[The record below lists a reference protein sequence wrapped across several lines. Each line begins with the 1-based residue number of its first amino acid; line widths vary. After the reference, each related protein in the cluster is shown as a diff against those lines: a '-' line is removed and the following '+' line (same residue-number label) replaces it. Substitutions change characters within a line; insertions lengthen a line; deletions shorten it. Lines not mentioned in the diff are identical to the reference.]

1 MLSYIC
7 LVIIGILGPNGA
19 GKSTLLN
26 LMLDKLKPV
35 TGYVHRNANLKIA
48 AFTQHHAEQFD
59 YRYTLFDILYCDA
72 VS

>member
-1 MLSYIC
+1 MRHVLI
-7 LVIIGILGPNGA
+7 VATGILGPNGA

-59 YRYTLFDILYCDA
+59 YRYELLIIA
-72 VS
+72 